1 MSDNFH
7 SGDFEVV
14 GARRFHMLQPGD
26 KFSALIHD
34 IRPGE
39 VTIDL
44 GGGSLY
50 TARSL
55 VLPEARIGEHSVFAV
70 RENDFEGRIVL
81 EMVKFSHATKKVKM
95 ITEALK
101 NAEFAVTPENIE
113 VGIAL
118 LDNGLPVDAQT
129 LEKTLSLNPEEA
141 VAKLKNEGGAP
152 VPQTQRFTFDM
163 RV

>member
-1 MSDNFH
+1 MGDNFH

-14 GARRFHMLQPGD
+14 GARRFHQLQPGD

-44 GGGSLY
+44 GSGSLY

-95 ITEALK
+95 VTEALK
-101 NAEFAVTPENIE
+101 HARFAVTPENIE
-113 VGIAL
+113 LGVAL
-118 LDNGLPVDAQT
+118 VDNGLPVDAQT
-129 LEKTLSLNPEEA
+129 LEKAMGLKPEEA
-141 VAKLKNEGGAP
+141 VTRLKGENLAA

-163 RV
+163 RI

>member
-1 MSDNFH
+1 MSDNIH
-7 SGDFEVV
+7 NGNFEVV
-14 GARRFHMLQPGD
+14 GVRRFHQLQPGD

-81 EMVKFSHATKKVKM
+81 EMVKFSHETKKVKM

-101 NAEFAVTPENIE
+101 NARFAVTPENIE

-129 LEKTLSLNPEEA
+129 LDKVLGLKPAEA
-141 VAKLKNEGGAP
+141 VARLKDEGAAV
-152 VPQTQRFTFDM
+152 VPQTARFTFDM